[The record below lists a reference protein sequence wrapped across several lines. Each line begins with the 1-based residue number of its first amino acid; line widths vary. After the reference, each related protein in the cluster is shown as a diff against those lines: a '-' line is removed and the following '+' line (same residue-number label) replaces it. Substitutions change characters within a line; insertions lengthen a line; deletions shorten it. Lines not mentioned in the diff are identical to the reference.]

1 MHMYVQIQALVLVLN
16 TYMHR
21 HINMF
26 TYANTY
32 VCTYSSTC
40 IYIHTH
46 THIPLEKSAVTHTNR
61 CEEALPEWGEEFA
74 GKVRRGGSWLLCSWG
89 LSRKR

>member
-1 MHMYVQIQALVLVLN
+1 MHMYVQTQALVLVLN

-40 IYIHTH
+40 IYTH
-46 THIPLEKSAVTHTNR
+46 THIYILR
-61 CEEALPEWGEEFA
+61 
-74 GKVRRGGSWLLCSWG
+74 KVQ
-89 LSRKR
+89 